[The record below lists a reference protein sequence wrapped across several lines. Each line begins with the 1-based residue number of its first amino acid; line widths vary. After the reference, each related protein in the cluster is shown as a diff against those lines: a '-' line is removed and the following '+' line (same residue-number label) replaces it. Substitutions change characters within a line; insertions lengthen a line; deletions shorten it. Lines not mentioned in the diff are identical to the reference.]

1 MDISKILFDL
11 RQQRGQLEDAI
22 NSLERLAVGRSQET
36 SATANTIPKKRG
48 RPPGSKSKKASL
60 PMKTIAAS
68 T

>member
-11 RQQRGQLEDAI
+11 RQQSGQLEEAI
-22 NSLERLAVGRSQET
+22 NSLERLAMGRGQET
-36 SATANTIPKKRG
+36 SATANAMPGKRG
-48 RPPGSKSKKASL
+48 RPPGSKNKKASP